1 MTEVAD
7 YPEDYLGDVLRIL
20 NPVEVPRP
28 CTCGECE
35 ECRKIMF
42 EEELQQEH
50 WRRMGYIS

>member
-1 MTEVAD
+1 MTTVQD
-7 YPEDYLGDVLRIL
+7 LIDMHNKCKCLKLRA
-20 NPVEVPRP
+20 

-50 WRRMGYIS
+50 YRRMGYIL

>member
-1 MTEVAD
+1 MSESDEYIQEVK
-7 YPEDYLGDVLRIL
+7 EITS
-20 NPVEVPRP
+20 RP
-28 CTCGECE
+28 CRCGECE